1 MTTRSTRSPGRI
13 TTAAMQPLLTAV
25 RSSGADPGALLR
37 SMGVDPS
44 AFREGR
50 SRWLSAL
57 LTDRLW
63 QTATA
68 HQPDLP
74 LRIAASVE
82 PSTFGLLT
90 YLLAS
95 HDTTRAALVGLTR
108 YYSLLSEATT
118 YRLDIGARAACM
130 TLDLHGPR
138 PPSVESFA
146 VAVSLCFVRQ
156 QALGPLVVKE
166 VRLTQ
171 ERPRPDLAGSH
182 ETFLGA
188 PVQFGCSTTAYVFD
202 RQALNVPLRRADP
215 GLLVLL
221 EEHAAS
227 ILAAPSTSDLA
238 ARVRDQLAARGV
250 DCSARSEDVAADL
263 GMSDRTLRRLL
274 QAEGTTFRAELDAV
288 LAAAA
293 SELLARGGGTEDV
306 AAALGFADAAA
317 FRRAFR
323 RWFGTSP
330 GTHASAVRG
339 VTPRRR

>member
-1 MTTRSTRSPGRI
+1 
-13 TTAAMQPLLTAV
+13 MQPLLSV
-25 RSSGADPGALLR
+25 LSSSGVDPGALLR
-37 SMGVDPS
+37 GMGVDPW
-44 AFREGR
+44 AFQKGQ

-74 LRIAASVE
+74 LRIAAAVE

-95 HDTTRAALVGLTR
+95 QDTIQAALVGLTR

-118 YRLDIGARAACM
+118 YRLDMSARSACM

-146 VAVSLCFVRQ
+146 VAVSLCFVRR
-156 QALGPLVVKE
+156 QALGPLGVRE

-171 ERPRPDLAGSH
+171 ERPPAALADTH
-182 ETFLGA
+182 RTLLGA
-188 PVQFGCSTTAYVFD
+188 PVHFGCATTAYVFD
-202 RQALNVPLRRADP
+202 RQALAVPLRRADP
-215 GLLVLL
+215 ALLVLL
-221 EEHAAS
+221 EAHAAS
-227 ILAAPSTSDLA
+227 VLAAPSACELA
-238 ARVRDQLAARGV
+238 ARVRDQLVARGV
-250 DCSARSEDVAADL
+250 DCSVRSEDVAADL

-288 LAAAA
+288 LAATA
-293 SELLARGGGTEDV
+293 SESLARGGGTEDV

-323 RWFGTSP
+323 RWFGTTP
-330 GTHASAVRG
+330 RAHAAAARG
-339 VTPRRR
+339 VTPRGR

>member
-1 MTTRSTRSPGRI
+1 MATTIMRSPGRI
-13 TTAAMQPLLTAV
+13 TTAAMQPLLTALRFGGV
-25 RSSGADPGALLR
+25 EPGGLLR
-37 SMGVDPS
+37 GMGVDPF
-44 AFREGR
+44 AFGA
-50 SRWLSAL
+50 SQPRWLSAL
-57 LTDRLW
+57 LTDRVW

-68 HQPDLP
+68 RQPDLP
-74 LRIAASVE
+74 LRIAAEIE

-90 YLLAS
+90 YLLAC
-95 HDTTRAALVGLTR
+95 HDTTGAALVGLTR

-118 YRLDIGARAACM
+118 YRLDMSAHDARL
-130 TLDLHGPR
+130 TLDLHGSR

-146 VAVSLCFVRQ
+146 VAVSLCFMRR
-156 QALGPLVVKE
+156 QALAPIGVRE

-171 ERPRPDLAGSH
+171 ERPPSALAAAH
-182 ETFLGA
+182 ATILGA
-188 PVQFGCSTTAYVFD
+188 PVRFGCSTAACVFD
-202 RQALNVPLRRADP
+202 RQALSVPFRRADP
-215 GLLVLL
+215 GLRVLL

-227 ILAAPSTSDLA
+227 VLAAPSACDLA
-238 ARVRDQLAARGV
+238 ARVRDQLAARGL

-293 SELLARGGGTEDV
+293 SERLGRGASVDEV

-323 RWFGTSP
+323 RWFGVP
-330 GTHASAVRG
+330 PRAYAGAARG